1 MKVAMKHFVTI
12 LFCLLFLG
20 TNVTFAQGRRGNL
33 PPWGGFDRIE
43 SYKKVR
49 MLEVL
54 KLDEDQSV
62 KFVGRYN
69 KHQDTMHGFE
79 KERNALVDKLD
90 EQAQSDLKDAEYD
103 ESFNNLL
110 DLDKKISGERLQ
122 FLGEIKEVLSRRQVA
137 EYIVFER
144 NFARELRQAI
154 RDVQRERMKDR

>member
-1 MKVAMKHFVTI
+1 MKHIATI
-12 LFCLLFLG
+12 LLCLLFFTMSMTLG
-20 TNVTFAQGRRGNL
+20 QQRRG
-33 PPWGGFDRIE
+33 PGQPWGGFDRIE

-54 KLDEDQSV
+54 KLGEDQSI
-62 KFVGRYN
+62 KFVSRYN

-90 EQAQSDLKDAEYD
+90 EQARSDAKDLDYD
-103 ESFNNLL
+103 QTLNSLL

-122 FLGEIKEVLSRRQVA
+122 FLDEIKEVLSHKQIA

-144 NFARELRQAI
+144 NFTKELRQAI
-154 RDVQRERMKDR
+154 REVQRERMKDR

>member
-1 MKVAMKHFVTI
+1 MRHFVTI
-12 LFCLLFLG
+12 VCCLLFVG
-20 TNVTFAQGRRGNL
+20 TNVTIAQGRRGDL
-33 PPWGGFDRIE
+33 PPWGGLDRVE

-79 KERNALVDKLD
+79 KDRNVLVNKLD
-90 EQAQSDLKDAEYD
+90 EQTQSDVKDSEYD
-103 ESFNNLL
+103 ETFNNLL
-110 DLDKKISGERLQ
+110 NLDKKISDERLQ

-154 RDVQRERMKDR
+154 RDVQRERMRDR